1 MAKPVLTAAFIA
13 ESAVTRCRI
22 VKPGTADG
30 SVIQATAAA
39 TDAQFGIVGALDGE
53 AGKRV
58 DIIVCGI
65 AEVEFG
71 GTVTRG
77 ALVCSDANGKAVAA
91 GPTAGNNQRIIGVA
105 MVSAAA
111 NDIGDCL
118 LSPSIMQG

>member
-1 MAKPVLTAAFIA
+1 MGKPILTAAFVA
-13 ESAVTRCRI
+13 ESTVTKCRI

-30 SVIQATAAA
+30 SVIQSTAAA
-39 TDAQFGIVGALDGE
+39 TDAQFGIVGALDGD

-58 DIIVCGI
+58 DIVVNGI

-91 GPTAGNNQRIIGVA
+91 GPAAGSNQRIIGVA
-105 MVSAAA
+105 MVSAVAG
-111 NDIGDCL
+111 DIGDVL
-118 LSPSIMQG
+118 LAPSTMQG